1 MLSMVFEVIQP
12 DLEIN
17 RRHAA
22 TLLIPPTGSS
32 VRAVSGSS
40 VEGFGQILA
49 AGSKSKTHSRTAAL
63 SSSPRRII
71 MLMAAI
77 TPTEAQAYFKRWEL
91 VKEIELVELRRTSM
105 DVKLRQLSALMA
117 SRGLFGV
124 DPERENGV
132 QLVRDR
138 WACLRQALRG

>member
-1 MLSMVFEVIQP
+1 MVTIASDTSPIVK
-12 DLEIN
+12 
-17 RRHAA
+17 
-22 TLLIPPTGSS
+22 
-32 VRAVSGSS
+32 VSTSN
-40 VEGFGQILA
+40 QLA
-49 AGSKSKTHSRTAAL
+49 AH

-77 TPTEAQAYFKRWEL
+77 TPTEAHAYFKRWEL
-91 VKEIELVELRRTSM
+91 VKEIELIELRRTSM

-117 SRGLFGV
+117 SRDLFGV

-138 WACLRQALRG
+138 WACLRHALRG

>member
-1 MLSMVFEVIQP
+1 MPMVE
-12 DLEIN
+12 
-17 RRHAA
+17 
-22 TLLIPPTGSS
+22 
-32 VRAVSGSS
+32 
-40 VEGFGQILA
+40 
-49 AGSKSKTHSRTAAL
+49 
-63 SSSPRRII
+63 
-71 MLMAAI
+71 I

-91 VKEIELVELRRTSM
+91 VKEVDLIELRRTSM

-138 WACLRQALRG
+138 WARLRQALGG

>member
-1 MLSMVFEVIQP
+1 LNPV
-12 DLEIN
+12 L
-17 RRHAA
+17 
-22 TLLIPPTGSS
+22 
-32 VRAVSGSS
+32 
-40 VEGFGQILA
+40 
-49 AGSKSKTHSRTAAL
+49 
-63 SSSPRRII
+63 
-71 MLMAAI
+71 LMAAI

-132 QLVRDR
+132 QRSRLM
-138 WACLRQALRG
+138 CGP

>member
-1 MLSMVFEVIQP
+1 
-12 DLEIN
+12 
-17 RRHAA
+17 
-22 TLLIPPTGSS
+22 
-32 VRAVSGSS
+32 
-40 VEGFGQILA
+40 
-49 AGSKSKTHSRTAAL
+49 
-63 SSSPRRII
+63 

-105 DVKLRQLSALMA
+105 DVKLRQLSALMS